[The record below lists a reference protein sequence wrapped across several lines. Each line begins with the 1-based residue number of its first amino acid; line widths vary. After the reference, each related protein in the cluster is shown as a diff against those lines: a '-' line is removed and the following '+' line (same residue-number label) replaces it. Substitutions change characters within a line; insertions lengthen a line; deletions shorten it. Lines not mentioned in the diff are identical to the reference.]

1 MTEFS
6 IYQINVDRDTANVC
20 FIGMESLEKIKG
32 TKGVNA
38 AAYDRVYD
46 GKMDCISLENIYQ
59 KFNVDHPAD
68 YKGRS
73 LSVSDVVEIRES
85 DTLNPGF
92 YFVDSIGFKSI
103 SFDKSLCKEP
113 VEAGSG
119 KISVLL
125 VEPNKYPKMVE
136 IDDTLE
142 AMQGVVGGDIE
153 EYMPFEDEVAIVCHE
168 EGKLI
173 GLPPNRAIYA
183 EPETVELTYSEL
195 ADRFRNAESEG
206 KKHLTGYIVF
216 SQESF
221 NKPYDEKSRTYAV
234 SSDNKA
240 FKAGLG
246 GYSIYGSCLD
256 GSDPCVRLDGYMRG
270 ENAWKIEK
278 CYLKEASREMLD
290 IICGKFFICHAP
302 YEAER
307 FQSLPPD
314 LAEKY
319 REKFQYPERFA
330 RINDKIVAVP
340 FKPAKADR
348 ER

>member
-32 TKGVNA
+32 TKEVNA

-92 YFVDSIGFKSI
+92 YFVDSIGFKAI

-113 VEAGSG
+113 VKASDG

-125 VEPNKYPKMVE
+125 VEPNKYPKMIE

-142 AMQGVVGGDIE
+142 AMQEVVGGDIE

>member
-6 IYQINVDRDTANVC
+6 IYQINMDRDDNHVC
-20 FIGMESLEKIKG
+20 FLGLDTLERLQHSKA
-32 TKGVNA
+32 VDPA
-38 AAYDRVYD
+38 LYDRVYD
-46 GKMDCISLENIYQ
+46 GKLDCNSLKAIYE
-59 KFNVDHPAD
+59 KFNIDHPAD

-113 VEAGSG
+113 TQAHETR
-119 KISVLL
+119 ISVLL
-125 VEPNKYPKMVE
+125 VEPDRYPRMIE

-142 AMQGVVGGDIE
+142 AMQAVVGGDIE

-173 GLPPNRAIYA
+173 GLPPNRAVYA

-221 NKPYDEKSRTYAV
+221 NKPYDERSRTYAV

-348 ER
+348 DR

>member
-32 TKGVNA
+32 TKEVNA

-73 LSVSDVVEIRES
+73 LSVSDVVEIRGS
-85 DTLNPGF
+85 DTLNSGF

-125 VEPNKYPKMVE
+125 VEPNKYPKMIE

-142 AMQGVVGGDIE
+142 AMQAMVGGDIE

-278 CYLKEASREMLD
+278 CYMIEPSREMLD
-290 IICGKFFICHAP
+290 IICGKFFITYAP
-302 YEAER
+302 FDAER

-319 REKFQYPERFA
+319 REKFKYPERFM
-330 RINDKIVAVP
+330 RVNNEIVAVP
-340 FKPAKADR
+340 FKPVRADK

>member
-32 TKGVNA
+32 TKEVNA

-59 KFNVDHPAD
+59 KFNVDH
-68 YKGRS
+68 
-73 LSVSDVVEIRES
+73 
-85 DTLNPGF
+85 
-92 YFVDSIGFKSI
+92 
-103 SFDKSLCKEP
+103 
-113 VEAGSG
+113 
-119 KISVLL
+119 
-125 VEPNKYPKMVE
+125 
-136 IDDTLE
+136 
-142 AMQGVVGGDIE
+142 
-153 EYMPFEDEVAIVCHE
+153 
-168 EGKLI
+168 
-173 GLPPNRAIYA
+173 
-183 EPETVELTYSEL
+183 
-195 ADRFRNAESEG
+195 
-206 KKHLTGYIVF
+206 IVF

-348 ER
+348 DR

>member
-32 TKGVNA
+32 TKEVNA

-113 VEAGSG
+113 VNASDG

-125 VEPNKYPKMVE
+125 VEPNKYPKGNRKKYCE
-136 IDDTLE
+136 KC
-142 AMQGVVGGDIE
+142 AQRAYKAQQA
-153 EYMPFEDEVAIVCHE
+153 EYARR
-168 EGKLI
+168 K
-173 GLPPNRAIYA
+173 R
-183 EPETVELTYSEL
+183 
-195 ADRFRNAESEG
+195 AES
-206 KKHLTGYIVF
+206 K
-216 SQESF
+216 
-221 NKPYDEKSRTYAV
+221 NR
-234 SSDNKA
+234 
-240 FKAGLG
+240 
-246 GYSIYGSCLD
+246 
-256 GSDPCVRLDGYMRG
+256 R
-270 ENAWKIEK
+270 
-278 CYLKEASREMLD
+278 
-290 IICGKFFICHAP
+290 
-302 YEAER
+302 
-307 FQSLPPD
+307 
-314 LAEKY
+314 
-319 REKFQYPERFA
+319 
-330 RINDKIVAVP
+330 
-340 FKPAKADR
+340 
-348 ER
+348 

>member
-32 TKGVNA
+32 TKEVNA

-125 VEPNKYPKMVE
+125 VEPYKYPKMIE
-136 IDDTLE
+136 FDDTLE
-142 AMQGVVGGDIE
+142 AMQAMVGGDIE

>member
-32 TKGVNA
+32 TKEVNA

-113 VEAGSG
+113 TQAHETR
-119 KISVLL
+119 ISVLL
-125 VEPNKYPKMVE
+125 VEPDRYPRMIE

-142 AMQGVVGGDIE
+142 AMQAVVGGDIE

-173 GLPPNRAIYA
+173 GLPPNRAVYA

-319 REKFQYPERFA
+319 REKFKYPERIM
-330 RINDKIVAVP
+330 RVNNEIVAVP

>member
-32 TKGVNA
+32 TKEVNA

-73 LSVSDVVEIRES
+73 LSVSDVVEIRGS

-125 VEPNKYPKMVE
+125 VEPNKYPKMIE

-142 AMQGVVGGDIE
+142 AMQAVVGGNIE

>member
-6 IYQINVDRDTANVC
+6 IYQINMDRDSANVC

-32 TKGVNA
+32 TKEVNA

-113 VEAGSG
+113 TQAHETR
-119 KISVLL
+119 ISVLL
-125 VEPNKYPKMVE
+125 VEPDRYPRMIE

-142 AMQGVVGGDIE
+142 AMQAVVGGDIE

-173 GLPPNRAIYA
+173 GLPPNRAVYA
-183 EPETVELTYSEL
+183 EPETVELTYFEL

-206 KKHLTGYIVF
+206 K
-216 SQESF
+216 
-221 NKPYDEKSRTYAV
+221 
-234 SSDNKA
+234 
-240 FKAGLG
+240 
-246 GYSIYGSCLD
+246 
-256 GSDPCVRLDGYMRG
+256 
-270 ENAWKIEK
+270 
-278 CYLKEASREMLD
+278 
-290 IICGKFFICHAP
+290 
-302 YEAER
+302 
-307 FQSLPPD
+307 
-314 LAEKY
+314 
-319 REKFQYPERFA
+319 
-330 RINDKIVAVP
+330 
-340 FKPAKADR
+340 
-348 ER
+348 

>member
-103 SFDKSLCKEP
+103 SFGKSLCKEP

-125 VEPNKYPKMVE
+125 VEPNKYPKMIE

-142 AMQGVVGGDIE
+142 AMQAIVGGDIE

>member
-20 FIGMESLEKIKG
+20 FIGMESLKRIKG
-32 TKGVNA
+32 TKEVNA

-59 KFNVDHPAD
+59 KFNIDHPAD

-113 VEAGSG
+113 VKATNG

-125 VEPNKYPKMVE
+125 VEPNKYPKMIE

-142 AMQGVVGGDIE
+142 AMQAVVGGDIE

>member
-6 IYQINVDRDTANVC
+6 IYQINMDRDSANVC

>member
-32 TKGVNA
+32 TKEVNA

-68 YKGRS
+68 YTGRS
-73 LSVSDVVEIRES
+73 LSVSDVVEFRES
-85 DTLNPGF
+85 DTLKPGF

-125 VEPNKYPKMVE
+125 VEPNKYPKMIE

-142 AMQGVVGGDIE
+142 AMQAMVGGDIE

-206 KKHLTGYIVF
+206 KKHLTGYIIF